1 MERTFVKYANGEL
14 SQMEVCRA
22 LNMSP
27 WQFLDELKAR
37 NLYLNVGLEDF
48 LDSSELSR

>member
-1 MERTFVKYANGEL
+1 MEAC
-14 SQMEVCRA
+14 SA
-22 LNMSP
+22 LKMSP
-27 WQFLDELKAR
+27 WKFLDELKAR